1 MKKAYIPEEMIAK
14 SRFRDYYAQW
24 SSDEQKRL
32 LVIMEKLIRENY
44 SYADNNNYAHM
55 CNLMTSLAMET
66 ALEEMG
72 KTRSEAQDAVAQTM
86 YSFIQPQKAAMR
98 KLATN
103 SWFVGMLKLTMPIKF
118 RHTLGY
124 GWDVE
129 FPKCGSG
136 VFTMITHRCI
146 YRDIFGKYGMP
157 EMTAIFCRVDDILYS
172 DLPRAEFIYTQ
183 QIGRGGSMCDYSFKK
198 R

>member
-1 MKKAYIPEEMIAK
+1 MKKYIPEEMISK
-14 SRFRDYYAQW
+14 SRFKDYYAKW

-32 LVIMEKLIRENY
+32 LEIMERLIREN
-44 SYADNNNYAHM
+44 SEYADNKNYGHM

-66 ALEEMG
+66 ALEERG
-72 KTRSEAQDAVAQTM
+72 KTRSEAQDAVAQAM
-86 YSFIQPQKAAMR
+86 YSFVQPTIASMQ
-98 KLATN
+98 KLAGN

-129 FPKCGSG
+129 FPKCESG
-136 VFTMITHRCI
+136 IFTMITHRCI
-146 YRDIFGKYGMP
+146 YRQIFSKYGMP
-157 EMTAIFCRVDDILYS
+157 EMTAIFCEVDDILYS
-172 DLPRAEFIYTQ
+172 DLPRAEFIYSE
-183 QIGRGGSMCDYSFKK
+183 QIGRGGSMCDYTFKK